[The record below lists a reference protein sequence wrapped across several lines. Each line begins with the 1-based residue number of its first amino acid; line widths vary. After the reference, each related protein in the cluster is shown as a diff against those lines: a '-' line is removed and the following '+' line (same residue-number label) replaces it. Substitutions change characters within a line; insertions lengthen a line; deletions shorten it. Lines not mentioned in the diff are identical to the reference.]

1 LAKIPTTAPSPIK
14 EERGEPRQSTLV
26 RTATTY
32 DIASDA
38 SQKMSVD
45 SLITVIELAI
55 IILHE
60 APPSSV
66 DQTRAKRLLLDAL
79 NLHPEGFTALKTDQ
93 SMSNVDWET
102 LLSVYIGLK
111 GAESEDQKTVS
122 TLSKKNLD
130 DWFRGLG
137 DYYQELLLDVLVP

>member
-1 LAKIPTTAPSPIK
+1 
-14 EERGEPRQSTLV
+14 
-26 RTATTY
+26 
-32 DIASDA
+32 
-38 SQKMSVD
+38 MSVD

-93 SMSNVDWET
+93 STSNVDWET